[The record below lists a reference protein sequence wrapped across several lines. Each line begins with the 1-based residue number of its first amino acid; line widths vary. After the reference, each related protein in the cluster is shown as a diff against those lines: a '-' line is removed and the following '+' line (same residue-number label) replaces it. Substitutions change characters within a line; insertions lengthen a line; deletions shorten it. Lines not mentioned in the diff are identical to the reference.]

1 MNKRLFLLP
10 LIAVALAG
18 CSIVNTTASEVALQ
32 YGGGP
37 FDSVKFV
44 QCTGPSTHAT
54 RDVNDTEYYAPLGQR
69 DWSFGIGAGED
80 SPALTSATKDGQQIS
95 VTGTVKFTLNT
106 SCVPWKDSTGRTW
119 PGGRLQAF
127 WELIGK
133 KYNAL
138 PTDSDADLPSGWDAM
153 LKNYLG
159 AAVDRASDTEALNFG
174 WQDLYTSATATT
186 QWSQDVQNDI
196 PRILNQLTLGT
207 DLIHIDVVLLQKP
220 GIQPQLQAGLAS
232 KQAAILRQQAAAV
245 DEQAAKNFPGGVIG
259 YEQYQ
264 QQQAV
269 NAAIEGGK
277 VKVLPVPQGTSVIVN
292 GN

>member
-1 MNKRLFLLP
+1 VLA
-10 LIAVALAG
+10 AVAA
-18 CSIVNTTASEVALQ
+18 CSIVNTTASQVALQ

-44 QCTGPSTHAT
+44 QCTGPSTHGA

-69 DWSFGIGAGED
+69 DWSFGTGKGED

-133 KYNAL
+133 KYDAL
-138 PTDSDADLPSGWDAM
+138 PTDADADLPGGWDEM

-174 WQDLYTSATATT
+174 WQDLYTSAQATT
-186 QWSQDVQNDI
+186 SWSTQVQQDI

-207 DLIHIDVVLLQKP
+207 NLIDIDVVLLQKP
-220 GIQPQLQAGLAS
+220 GIQPQLQAGLSA
-232 KQAAILRQQAAAV
+232 KQAAVLRQQAAAV
-245 DEQAAKNFPGGVIG
+245 DEQAAKNFPGGVAG
-259 YEQYQ
+259 YQAYQ
-264 QQQAV
+264 EQQAV
-269 NAAIEGGK
+269 NQAITDGK
-277 VKVLPVPQGTSVIVN
+277 VKIIPIPQGSPVVVG